1 MDAPSLLPPR
11 SGPTQYALLI
21 ARELVGDWDGM
32 GVRGKGVVLAFTSIY
47 RLDPHSQSYS
57 RPGSPRSCDH
67 ARIMGP
73 FDVSQKWFAYEFL
86 IDLGLQQVPTPA
98 TWIIEKA
105 CSQRAYRQGQTH
117 TTFFVSNLEG
127 HYEKYNPA
135 DFSESAFLPCG
146 KGDRPTQF
154 GTPEEVLTSSEWEI
168 FGFHTIHRSVPP
180 RTRMRLKLRDRPSA
194 AAIIKAMQERPPPS
208 RETAK
213 RWFDLL
219 ARKGGFASDDLA
231 IISEMEIVP
240 IQYAPVVGSSDGTN
254 PDNPQLVAPKKCFYS
269 PPDPTKA
276 HHWAI
281 FTYVDYKEPANSFL
295 KMCGAKANPD
305 CSDIVEAM
313 IANPSGYLNK
323 IEVYLEKYD
332 QDKAQAQKSYLDDLR
347 QVAAGYHS
355 LSRDLRTKIERA
367 PIFISFSKNRL
378 VSDGSVQTEY
388 SLRLAREI
396 LIADDLESQRLF
408 SEHIFVTPKE
418 EVFENFYRD
427 HGSQSLSAHV
437 KHVVKHGTFVSDDKD
452 LRNKVFDRLKIF
464 LHDQERTRLSD
475 FQVSRWKDEGV
486 FTVKYCKTL
495 DISKELEFEH
505 VRQLE
510 EKQLVPIQEPALAGI
525 ENIQGK
531 DTLWV
536 KHQPDSNR
544 QDWYDVAVALCRII
558 FRMHKTHDTLLLM
571 TILDA
576 SLEDLRRR
584 GYDVDNIRQNFEN
597 EAKRVEREAKA
608 NGGGRKQKGD
618 GLPAPPF
625 FSLSN
630 FFPNLRRKKNQA
642 GDFVQ
647 SKMDDMV
654 TAALDMCATDPD
666 AKQAEST
673 SNGNDRIK
681 NACSADPPKEELETF
696 SSILAEL
703 GALFGLEPGKLHIF
717 HQQHDL
723 ELMGFNRNNAIYF
736 NLAHFKDKHARLFKN
751 NDNGRA
757 TTYAAWYFIIA
768 HEIAHN
774 KVFFHDEDHEL
785 LFSSLAQARLIAF
798 KKLLEK
804 KAPNA
809 TFCGSTG

>member
-1 MDAPSLLPPR
+1 MVKERVLDDAPSLLPPR
-11 SGPTQYALLI
+11 SASTYAFGGI
-21 ARELVGDWDGM
+21 HGRQELAIF
-32 GVRGKGVVLAFTSIY
+32 AFEGESEGRCCVHEIY
-47 RLDPHSQSYS
+47 RPDPLH
-57 RPGSPRSCDH
+57 RILGLPVLVWDH

-73 FDVSQKWFAYEFL
+73 YGIAEVGYEFL
-86 IDLGLQQVPTPA
+86 IDLGLQQFPPLDM
-98 TWIIEKA
+98 IIEKA
-105 CSQRAYRQGQTH
+105 CSREPTVRQNAYN
-117 TTFFVSNLEG
+117 FFVSNLEG

-254 PDNPQLVAPKKCFYS
+254 PDNPQLVAPKKS
-269 PPDPTKA
+269 
-276 HHWAI
+276 
-281 FTYVDYKEPANSFL
+281 NSFL

-396 LIADDLESQRLF
+396 LIADDLESQTL
-408 SEHIFVTPKE
+408 SD
-418 EVFENFYRD
+418 FYRD

-475 FQVSRWKDEGV
+475 FQ
-486 FTVKYCKTL
+486 TL

-666 AKQAEST
+666 AKQVNDNKSKGGKKQGDVKYCNSRETHLERCTEST
-673 SNGNDRIK
+673 SNGMTVSK
-681 NACSADPPKEELETF
+681 TPGSADPPKEELETF